1 MSDPML
7 HAHGLDAPSP
17 AALRPGPGRAGPDRT
32 SEVEEAARQFES
44 VFLARMLE
52 EMSTGLS
59 GSLLSGGQAE
69 QTWQSFMN
77 DEYAKLISR
86 SGGIGVAD
94 AVQKAMLGAQEVG

>member
-1 MSDPML
+1 MAHADLPFPDPL
-7 HAHGLDAPSP
+7 HTADATRQPAPLRKWP
-17 AALRPGPGRAGPDRT
+17 AA
-32 SEVEEAARQFES
+32 EETAREFES

-52 EMSTGLS
+52 GMSTGLS

-69 QTWQSFMN
+69 ETWRSFMN

-94 AVQKAMLGAQEVG
+94 AVLQAMLGAQEVE

>member
-1 MSDPML
+1 MA
-7 HAHGLDAPSP
+7 HAGLPFPDTVHPAASARRPSP
-17 AALRPGPGRAGPDRT
+17 LRERAAA
-32 SEVEEAARQFES
+32 EEAAREFES

-52 EMSTGLS
+52 GMSTSLS

-69 QTWQSFMN
+69 ETWRSFMN

-94 AVQKAMLGAQEVG
+94 AVLQAMLGAQEVE

>member
-1 MSDPML
+1 MNDPLL
-7 HAHGLDAPSP
+7 HQAALQAPSFST
-17 AALRPGPGRAGPDRT
+17 RPGPARPVSDEAG
-32 SEVEEAARQFES
+32 EVGEAARQFES
-44 VFLARMLE
+44 VFLSRMLE

-59 GSLLSGGQAE
+59 GSVLSGGQAE

>member
-1 MSDPML
+1 MAHAGLPFPATL
-7 HAHGLDAPSP
+7 HTAAAARQPAPLRER
-17 AALRPGPGRAGPDRT
+17 AAA
-32 SEVEEAARQFES
+32 EEAAREFES

-52 EMSTGLS
+52 GMSAGLS

-69 QTWQSFMN
+69 ETWRSFMN

-94 AVQKAMLGAQEVG
+94 AVLQAMLGAQEVK

>member
-1 MSDPML
+1 MAHAGLPFPDPL
-7 HAHGLDAPSP
+7 RSAAAARQPSP
-17 AALRPGPGRAGPDRT
+17 LRERT
-32 SEVEEAARQFES
+32 TAEEAAREFES

-52 EMSTGLS
+52 GMSTGLG

-69 QTWQSFMN
+69 ETWRSFMN

-94 AVQKAMLGAQEVG
+94 AVLQAMLGAQEVE